1 MNKLLPHGCDQQ
13 SRYPTREWPVFPD
26 TVPVVHPAPAEAC
39 TDLGADAEPKRW
51 AWQKAARFV
60 VFGSVL
66 VWLGIPALW
75 HLGSR
80 LIAHLAT

>member
-13 SRYPTREWPVFPD
+13 RRYPTREWPVFPD
-26 TVPVVHPAPAEAC
+26 TVPGIQPAPAEAC

-51 AWQKAARFV
+51 AWQKTARLV

-66 VWLGIPALW
+66 VWLAVAAAW
-75 HLGSR
+75 HLGAY
-80 LIAHLAT
+80 LTT